1 MNRLNLDTKTRLKY
15 GLIRMKNIVARLP
28 IEIRQLT
35 PIAKLVLSASQD
47 LWELNKVEKVSLQ
60 DVLMVEEACETLER
74 ILNELEQGPPNE
86 SSKD

>member
-1 MNRLNLDTKTRLKY
+1 MNKLKLDPRTRLKY

-35 PIAKLVLSASQD
+35 PITQLVLSASQD
-47 LWELNKVEKVSLQ
+47 LWELNKVEKVSLK
-60 DVLMVEEACETLER
+60 DVLLVEEACETLEK
-74 ILNELEQGPPNE
+74 ILNELERGPPDE